1 MTNSDSVDDPFLAQV
16 EGGLSGRR
24 LVDSAFGELR
34 ILIDGSFLKPGGGA
48 GYMCES
54 SGQVVSDT
62 SDGDPSSAAASWEVR

>member
-34 ILIDGSFLKPGGGA
+34 ILIDGSFLKPGGG
-48 GYMCES
+48 GRLHVRVFWT
-54 SGQVVSDT
+54 SGI
-62 SDGDPSSAAASWEVR
+62 GH